1 MGIITKTNTFV
12 PNTVIESAK
21 VNENFDEIIATVNGN
36 LTSANLADNA
46 VTTKKITDFNVTEN
60 KIALGAITEAKIADN
75 SISTA
80 KIQDGAVTADKVA
93 SDAIAT
99 ANIQDD
105 AITADKLSSGAI
117 TADALD
123 SGVFTALQQILIVAD
138 EKPAGTSGG
147 TFTSGA
153 WRTRDLNT
161 VRYNTIT
168 GASLAS
174 NQITLP
180 AGTYYISASAPAYT
194 NGHNIDNHKAKLR
207 NITTST
213 DTLIGTSESFS
224 NAQYLGQAH
233 LQTRSFIVGVFT
245 IEGETTF
252 EIQHRC
258 YETQN
263 NTGFGKE
270 SNMDVAEVY
279 SQVFIQK
286 IG

>member
-123 SGVFTALQQILIVAD
+123 SGVFTALQQILIVVD
-138 EKPAGTSGG
+138 EKPSATSGG

-180 AGTYYISASAPAYT
+180 AGTYKIRVEAPAAET
-194 NGHNIDNHKAKLR
+194 NLHKCILYD
-207 NITTST
+207 ITNST
-213 DTLIGTSESFS
+213 PAIIGRPCKADTDS
-224 NAQYLGQAH
+224 NASNSISIAEDVVSIEDSTVYEVQHYCAVSKSTYGFGQAYN
-233 LQTRSFIVGVFT
+233 LSVV
-245 IEGETTF
+245 
-252 EIQHRC
+252 
-258 YETQN
+258 
-263 NTGFGKE
+263 
-270 SNMDVAEVY
+270 EVY
-279 SQVFIQK
+279 TTVVIQK
-286 IG
+286 IA

>member
-168 GASLAS
+168 GASLAN
-174 NQITLP
+174 NQVTLP
-180 AGTYYISASAPAYT
+180 AGTYYIYASAPAYEV
-194 NGHNIDNHKAKLR
+194 GKHKSVIYNISDSK
-207 NITTST
+207 IEI
-213 DTLIGTSESFS
+213 IGSPEECRADSHASS
-224 NAQYLGQAH
+224 N
-233 LQTRSFIVGVFT
+233 RSFIIGVVT
-245 IEGETTF
+245 ITDNKVF
-252 EIQHRC
+252 EVQHRC
-258 YETQN
+258 EDTYGTY
-263 NTGFGKE
+263 GFGWKA
-270 SNMDVAEVY
+270 NY
-279 SQVFIQK
+279 SIVETYTQVFIQK